1 MKVVILAGGYGTR
14 ISEETGTIPK
24 PLVEIGAMPILWH
37 ITKIYSAHGL
47 NDFVICLGYKGQLIK
62 EYFLN
67 YFHRANNLTIDLA
80 NNSVQIHNVASEPW
94 RVTLKR
100 HGDRFK
106 NLSPF
111 VQRSRSG
118 AHLLFAGLLPQ
129 WLLISASGQSEF
141 SSRG

>member
-80 NNSVQIHNVASEPW
+80 NNSVQIHDVASEPW
-94 RVTLKR
+94 RVTLVDTGLGARIRNGKEY
-100 HGDRFK
+100 DRTDRVNMQFSK
-106 NLSPF
+106 D
-111 VQRSRSG
+111 
-118 AHLLFAGLLPQ
+118 
-129 WLLISASGQSEF
+129 SAS
-141 SSRG
+141 